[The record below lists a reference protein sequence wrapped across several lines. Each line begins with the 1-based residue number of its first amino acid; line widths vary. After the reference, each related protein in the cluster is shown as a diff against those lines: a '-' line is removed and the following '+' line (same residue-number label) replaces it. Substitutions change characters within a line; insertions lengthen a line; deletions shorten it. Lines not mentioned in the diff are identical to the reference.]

1 MESAKVGTFRGVQG
15 RRSSL
20 TGMSKAVDA
29 AADLLL
35 VADEIRNDALRAD
48 WPIPI
53 LEVLQQPE
61 IEIQAAPL
69 SRVTCGNVPSVP
81 SPRHGAAPPKCRLRG
96 DCRGARG
103 R

>member
-1 MESAKVGTFRGVQG
+1 
-15 RRSSL
+15 
-20 TGMSKAVDA
+20 MSKAVDA

-61 IEIQAAPL
+61 IEIPAAPARW
-69 SRVTCGNVPSVP
+69 SWRM
-81 SPRHGAAPPKCRLRG
+81 RLLRSEV
-96 DCRGARG
+96 DA
-103 R
+103 